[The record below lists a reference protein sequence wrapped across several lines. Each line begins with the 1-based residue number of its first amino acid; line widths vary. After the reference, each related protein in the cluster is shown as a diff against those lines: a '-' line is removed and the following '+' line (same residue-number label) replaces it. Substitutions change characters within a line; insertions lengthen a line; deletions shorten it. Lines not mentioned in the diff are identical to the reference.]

1 MLWRVLERQLD
12 LEWIQLDSVRVG
24 RRARGEAGDNDKDI
38 VEIVLAAIFKA
49 ATLSQAHAIP
59 R

>member
-1 MLWRVLERQLD
+1 MD